1 MHTIKKLFFL
11 LSRNEK
17 KQAILLLI
25 CVIVMAFLDMIGIAT
40 ILPFLTVILD
50 PTQVETNIFLN
61 TIYKFLSL
69 YGVKTYKEFTFVL
82 GILIFTLLIFSSIF
96 KTFTTYFQ
104 NSFVYMREHSVG
116 KRLVEGYLE
125 QTYSWFLH
133 RHSTN
138 IAKIILSEVSQVIA
152 NGIAPL
158 IELISKSIVAF
169 AIITLLFLINPKLA
183 FYIISILTAVYVSI
197 FYIARYFLNQE
208 GKRRFKSN
216 HLRFKTVSEAF
227 RAIKEIK
234 IGGLEKNYF
243 NNFSSSSQIFAR
255 SQTLQIVISQIPRLI
270 LETIAFGGI
279 LLILFYILR
288 STGNFNSALPII
300 ALYVFA
306 SYRLMPA
313 LQQIYSCFTALTFVG
328 PALNKVYEDLRSLK
342 KFNKNKDKAAI
353 SFYKKIELKNVCY
366 NYPKKSKS
374 TLKNI
379 NLSIPAKSTVGL
391 TGTTGS
397 GKTTVVD
404 IILGLLEPQKGSLKV
419 DGKLITKRNVRSWQR
434 SIGYVPQNIYLR
446 DDTIAANIAFGEEL
460 KDINQ
465 NTVEKV
471 AKMANLHEF
480 VINELPQKYQT
491 IIGEQGVRLS
501 GGQRQRIG
509 IARALYRSPQL
520 LILDEATNAL
530 DNKTEQAVIDAINN
544 SFKDKTVILIA
555 HRLNTMKNC
564 NIIFKLEKGGIIKQG
579 TFKEV
584 IQTKYKS

>member
-1 MHTIKKLFFL
+1 MYTIKKLFFL
-11 LSRNEK
+11 LSRKEK
-17 KQAILLLI
+17 KLAVLLLI
-25 CVIVMAFLDMIGIAT
+25 CVIIMAVLDMIGIAS
-40 ILPFLTVILD
+40 ILPFITIILD
-50 PTQVETNIFLN
+50 PTQVETNTFLN
-61 TIYKFLSL
+61 TIYKFSSL
-69 YGVKTYKEFTFVL
+69 YGVKTYQEFIFVL
-82 GILIFTLLIFSSIF
+82 GVFIFTLLIFSSIF

-104 NSFVYMREHSVG
+104 NNFVYMREHSVG
-116 KRLVEGYLE
+116 KRLVEGYLH
-125 QTYSWFLH
+125 QNYSWFLH

-138 IAKIILSEVSQVIA
+138 IGKIILSEVGQVIA

-183 FYIISILTAVYVSI
+183 FYITSILTAVYVSI

-227 RAIKEIK
+227 SAIKEIK

-243 NNFSSSSQIFAR
+243 DKFSNSSQIFAR

-279 LLILFYILR
+279 LLILFYMSR
-288 STGNFNSALPII
+288 STGNFNSALPVIG
-300 ALYVFA
+300 LYVFA

-328 PALNKVYEDLRSLK
+328 PALNKVYEDLRSQK
-342 KFNKNKDKAAI
+342 KFNKNQDKVNL
-353 SFYKKIELKNVCY
+353 SFYKKIELKNIYY

-471 AKMANLHEF
+471 AKIANLHEF

-509 IARALYRSPQL
+509 IARALYHSPQL

-544 SFKDKTVILIA
+544 SFKDKTVILIT

-564 NIIFKLEKGGIIKQG
+564 NIIFKLEKGEIIKQG

-584 IQTKYKS
+584 MQTKYK

>member
-1 MHTIKKLFFL
+1 
-11 LSRNEK
+11 
-17 KQAILLLI
+17 
-25 CVIVMAFLDMIGIAT
+25 MAVLDMIGIAS
-40 ILPFLTVILD
+40 ILPFITIILD
-50 PTQVETNIFLN
+50 PTQVETNTFLN
-61 TIYKFLSL
+61 TIYKFSSL
-69 YGVKTYKEFTFVL
+69 YGVKTYQEFIFVL
-82 GILIFTLLIFSSIF
+82 GVFIFTLLIFSSIF

-104 NSFVYMREHSVG
+104 NNFVYMREHSVG
-116 KRLVEGYLE
+116 KRLVEGYLH
-125 QTYSWFLH
+125 QNYSWFLH

-138 IAKIILSEVSQVIA
+138 IGKIILSEVGQVIA

-183 FYIISILTAVYVSI
+183 FYITSILTAVYVSI

-227 RAIKEIK
+227 SAIKEIK

-243 NNFSSSSQIFAR
+243 DKFSNSSQIFAR

-279 LLILFYILR
+279 LLILFYMSR
-288 STGNFNSALPII
+288 STGNFNSALPVIG
-300 ALYVFA
+300 LYVFA

-328 PALNKVYEDLRSLK
+328 PALNKVYEDLRSQK
-342 KFNKNKDKAAI
+342 KFNKNQDKVNL
-353 SFYKKIELKNVCY
+353 SFYKKIELKNIYY

-471 AKMANLHEF
+471 AKIANLHEF

-509 IARALYRSPQL
+509 IARALYHSPQL

-544 SFKDKTVILIA
+544 SFKDKTVILIT

-564 NIIFKLEKGGIIKQG
+564 NIIFKLEKGEIIKQG

-584 IQTKYKS
+584 MQTKYK

>member
-1 MHTIKKLFFL
+1 MYTIKKLFFL
-11 LSRNEK
+11 LSRKEK
-17 KQAILLLI
+17 KLAVLLLI
-25 CVIVMAFLDMIGIAT
+25 CVIIMAVLDMIGIAS
-40 ILPFLTVILD
+40 ILPFITIILD
-50 PTQVETNIFLN
+50 PTQVETNTFLN
-61 TIYKFLSL
+61 TIYKFSSL
-69 YGVKTYKEFTFVL
+69 YGVKTYQEFIFVL
-82 GILIFTLLIFSSIF
+82 GVFIFALLIFSSIF
-96 KTFTTYFQ
+96 KTITTYFQ
-104 NSFVYMREHSVG
+104 NNFVYMREHSVG
-116 KRLVEGYLE
+116 KRLVKGYLH
-125 QTYSWFLH
+125 QNYSWFLH

-138 IAKIILSEVSQVIA
+138 IGKIILSEVGQVIA

-183 FYIISILTAVYVSI
+183 FYITSILTAVYVSI

-227 RAIKEIK
+227 SAIKEIK

-243 NNFSSSSQIFAR
+243 DKFSNSSQIFAR

-279 LLILFYILR
+279 LLILFYMSR
-288 STGNFNSALPII
+288 STGNFNSALPVIG
-300 ALYVFA
+300 LYVFA

-328 PALNKVYEDLRSLK
+328 PALNKVYEDLRSQK
-342 KFNKNKDKAAI
+342 KFNKNQDKVNL
-353 SFYKKIELKNVCY
+353 SFYKKIELKNIYY

-471 AKMANLHEF
+471 AKIANLHEF

-509 IARALYRSPQL
+509 IARALYHSPQL

-544 SFKDKTVILIA
+544 SFKDKTVILIT

-564 NIIFKLEKGGIIKQG
+564 NIIFKLEKGEIIKQG

-584 IQTKYKS
+584 MQTKYK